1 MKFSLA
7 AALLTF
13 IPLAAQAQSAPNK
26 DACSYLLD
34 VQAVSRADCAKTLR
48 NPGAAAAA
56 RAQAPKRKQDVLA
69 LAQSLAAARD
79 FSSVNAAL
87 SSAATKLNP
96 PLNPRTFGAWLETAP
111 AAQAVKTVSSYLRDV
126 ASQLDASAKAG
137 ALDKKALLKKFQSQ
151 LAMLS
156 GALANPT
163 AAAAAFDGSV
173 SRSGAVSELASGS
186 IALGSSAARASLAPA
201 QSGSANTP
209 GTPAT
214 PPAPQPPASPVV
226 SPNPNWD
233 AVVNPAI
240 NPCVDFYQYAC
251 SNWNKAHPI
260 PPDQSSWGTFNALM
274 LRNESDMRQ
283 VLESAASHPNPK
295 DPDQAKLGNF
305 YAACMDENT
314 ANAAGAK
321 PLQPELARIA
331 AMTSKSQLAGET
343 AHLQDIGVGALFS
356 FGANPDDKNASKQIA
371 VLDQGGFTLPERGY
385 YLSGDFAQTRQAYEA
400 HVRKMFVLLGDT
412 PKEAAAEEASVMAI
426 ETALAQASMDDVSRR
441 NPASVYHMVKTSAF
455 EKNVAAF
462 DWKAYLSG
470 VNSPSFKKVNVADPG
485 FFQGLNTLIGYEPLP
500 AWKSYL
506 RWQVVNSFAGL
517 LSKDFVNENFD
528 FNGRVLSGAQKMGP
542 RWKRCVSMA
551 DSMMGDA
558 LGRAYVDKYFPPSS
572 MAAAGGMVHAEES
585 AMARNIRSVT
595 WMGAKTKAAA
605 LKKLSE
611 MQNKIGYPS
620 KWQSYA
626 KLSMSRGDLVGDVEN
641 ASVFAMAQSV
651 DEIGQKTDTSK
662 WGMTPPT
669 VNAYYN
675 PSQNNI
681 NFPAGILQ
689 PPFFNG
695 QACLAENLGG
705 IGAVIGHEMTHGF
718 DDQGSQYDGHGNRRN
733 WWTPKD
739 KAAFDQRTQCLVNEY
754 SQFTATQDPSN
765 PKKPVM
771 VNGRLT
777 LGENTADNGGVRI
790 AYMTLQNALAQH
802 QAARCNSGHWTDDQV
817 FFLSFAQLWCGSDTP
832 QLAKMLANTDP
843 HSPNAARVNGVLR
856 NMPQFQKA
864 FSCPA
869 NSPMVAG
876 AKACRVW

>member
-1 MKFSLA
+1 MKLSLA
-7 AALLTF
+7 AALAAF
-13 IPLAAQAQSAPNK
+13 IPLAAQAQGTPNAVSNK
-26 DACSYLLD
+26 DLCSYLLD
-34 VQAVSRADCAKTLR
+34 VQAVSKTDCAQALKD
-48 NPGAAAAA
+48 PAAAAQA
-56 RAQAPKRKQDVLA
+56 RAQAPERKQDVLA
-69 LAQSLAAARD
+69 LAKR
-79 FSSVNAAL
+79 L
-87 SSAATKLNP
+87 SSASEFSMVNAVLSDPSVKLNP
-96 PLNPRTFGAWLETAP
+96 PLNPRTFAAWLGSAA
-111 AAQAVKTVSSYLRDV
+111 AAQDVKNVSAYLNGIAAQV
-126 ASQLDASAKAG
+126 AASH
-137 ALDKKALLKKFQSQ
+137 LDKKTLLKRFEPQ
-151 LAMLS
+151 LALLS
-156 GALANPT
+156 GALADPS
-163 AAAAAFDGSV
+163 AAAAAFDGSAA
-173 SRSGAVSELASGS
+173 RSGAVSVAVAAS
-186 IALGSSAARASLAPA
+186 ARLGASASAASLAPA
-201 QSGSANTP
+201 QSGASSQSGASK
-209 GTPAT
+209 T
-214 PPAPQPPASPVV
+214 PPAPQPQASPIT

-233 AVVNPAI
+233 AIVNPAI
-240 NPCVDFYQYAC
+240 NPCTNFYQYAC
-251 SNWNKAHPI
+251 SKWNAAHPI
-260 PPDQSSWGTFNALM
+260 PADQSSWGTFNALM

-283 VLESAASHPNPK
+283 VLEAAASHPNPK

-305 YAACMDENT
+305 YAACMDQKA

-321 PLQPELARIA
+321 PLKPELDRIA
-331 AMTSKSQLAGET
+331 ALTGKSQLAEEA
-343 AHLQDIGVGALFS
+343 AHLQNIGVGALFS
-356 FGANPDDKNASKQIA
+356 FGANPDDKNSSKQIA
-371 VLDQGGFTLPERGY
+371 VLDQGGYTLPERGY
-385 YLSGDFAQTRQAYEA
+385 YLSGDFAQTRKAYES

-412 PKEAAAEEASVMAI
+412 PKQAAAEEASVMAI

-441 NPASVYHMVKTSAF
+441 NPANVYHMEKLSAF
-455 EKNVAAF
+455 EKGASAF

-470 VNSPSFKKVNVADPG
+470 VKAPSFSKVNVADTG
-485 FFQGLNTLIGYEPLP
+485 FFQGLNTLIGYEPLS

-517 LSKDFVNENFD
+517 LSKDFVDESFN

-558 LGRAYVDKYFPPSS
+558 LGRAYVDKFFPPAS
-572 MAAAGGMVHAEES
+572 MAAAGGMVHAEEAS
-585 AMARNIRSVT
+585 MARNIRGVT
-595 WMGAKTKAAA
+595 WMSAKTKAAA

-626 KLSMSRGDLVGDVEN
+626 KLSISRGDLVGDVEN
-641 ASVFAMAQSV
+641 ASAFAMAQSV

-662 WGMTPPT
+662 WGMTPPM

-689 PPFFNG
+689 PPFFN
-695 QACLAENLGG
+695 AKSCLAENLGG

-739 KAAFDQRTQCLVNEY
+739 KAAFDKRTQCLVNEY
-754 SQFTATQDPSN
+754 SQFVATQDPGN

-771 VNGRLT
+771 VSGRLT

-790 AYMTLQNALAQH
+790 AYMTLQNALNQH
-802 QAARCNSGHWTDDQV
+802 QAARCQSGRWTDDQV
-817 FFLSFAQLWCGSDTP
+817 FFLSFARLWCGSDTP

-856 NMPQFQKA
+856 NMPQFQQA